1 MLYRER
7 PGDVTLTCD
16 ERRAPGRFR
25 YSRLKEASRQMLRVR
40 TVESLKSRPVWP
52 SGAMGFECRRALWDG
67 GKHELT
73 VRPDVRGGC
82 CMEG

>member
-40 TVESLKSRPVWP
+40 TVESLKEAVRFGPLVLWALNAAEP
-52 SGAMGFECRRALWDG
+52 YGMG
-67 GKHELT
+67 
-73 VRPDVRGGC
+73 VS
-82 CMEG
+82 MS